1 VDTGFAVTTRSDIFE
16 SKARFNDPAIPPD
29 RIVL

>member
-1 VDTGFAVTTRSDIFE
+1 LRLQRAPTFE
-16 SKARFNDPAIPPD
+16 FRARFNDQAIPPD